1 MGLSQVLTGSG
12 YGLAQ
17 VGDELERLAEDA
29 DEVLAVEN
37 GDEKY
42 ESQ

>member
-1 MGLSQVLTGSG
+1 
-12 YGLAQ
+12 LAEI
-17 VGDELERLAEDA
+17 GDDLERLAEDA

-42 ESQ
+42 ESE